1 MRRLLWLIA
10 FAAVGAGLAACAL
23 VSSLNDFSAV
33 TLDAGASMTKPV
45 DARADAPAVTEDDTG
60 SDDATDAGPPPG
72 DDGTPPGD
80 DADAESDAPERDD
93 ADAEEVADVVDS
105 EPPPVDASDGG
116 APPDASDGG
125 CTAVVHMNGEGQTYT
140 DCTARGTYNL
150 DQAAKACAAADAG
163 TCATQSIICGINDT
177 ETVECATGASCTC
190 WTYETPNI
198 GHARKTQ
205 LAGTI
210 CQCPL
215 AGDPPWN

>member
-1 MRRLLWLIA
+1 MRRLLRLIA

-23 VSSLNDFSAV
+23 VSSLNDFTAV
-33 TLDAGASMTKPV
+33 TLDASASMTKPV
-45 DARADAPAVTEDDTG
+45 DAHADAPAVTEDDTG
-60 SDDATDAGPPPG
+60 SDDASDAEPPPS
-72 DDGTPPGD
+72 DDGTPAGDDAEAEADAPESD
-80 DADAESDAPERDD
+80 DADAA
-93 ADAEEVADVVDS
+93 EVADVVDS
-105 EPPPVDASDGG
+105 EPPIDASDGG
-116 APPDASDGG
+116 PSPDASDGE
-125 CTAVVHMNGEGQTYT
+125 CTAVLHSNGEGQSYT
-140 DCTARGTYNL
+140 DCTPRGTYSL

-190 WTYETPNI
+190 WTYQTPNI

-215 AGDPPWN
+215 ASDPFWN